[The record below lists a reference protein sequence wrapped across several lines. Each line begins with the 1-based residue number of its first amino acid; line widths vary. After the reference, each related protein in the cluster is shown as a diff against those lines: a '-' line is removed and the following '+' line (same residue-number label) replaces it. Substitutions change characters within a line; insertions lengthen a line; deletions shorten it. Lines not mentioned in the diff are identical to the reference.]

1 MSSPFDRRPLPD
13 YLLSSPLTAL
23 LYPLHYILLRLRGP
37 PRLPSPDTH
46 PIRVVCIS
54 DTHTLEWDDVPDGD
68 LLIHAGDLCN
78 DGSIREIQAAVDWLQ
93 RLPHPHKVV
102 ICGNHDSYFD
112 IRSRRDEDRDASSSS
127 FAAISSSTASIRSL
141 DDDPDGLNRINW
153 GDIHYL
159 QHSSIT
165 LSFPPTIA
173 QTCLL
178 IPRMCSK
185 RITLTEPPP
194 RRKKTD
200 HLALQLQPISTRFS
214 VSKRMRLR
222 TRSSPPTG
230 SWP

>member
-13 YLLSSPLTAL
+13 YLFSSPLTAL
-23 LYPLHYILLRLRGP
+23 LYPLHHLLLRLRGP
-37 PRLPSPDTH
+37 PRLPSPDAH

-54 DTHTLEWDDVPDGD
+54 DTHTLEWDDIPDGD

-93 RLPHPHKVV
+93 TLPHPHKVV

-112 IRSRRDEDRDASSSS
+112 IRSRRDEDCDASSSS
-127 FAAISSSTASIRSL
+127 FAAISSSTASIRSI

-165 LSFPPTIA
+165 LSFPRA
-173 QTCLL
+173 A
-178 IPRMCSK
+178 SS
-185 RITLTEPPP
+185 
-194 RRKKTD
+194 
-200 HLALQLQPISTRFS
+200 QP
-214 VSKRMRLR
+214 
-222 TRSSPPTG
+222 
-230 SWP
+230 